1 MASLKSR
8 IRKIIYGRRLHC
20 FTDSHGKILLY
31 IQRNEMVKKRFNVS
45 LIGGATASGLANP
58 NSVTGAMK
66 RFRSYAAQNINKNDP
81 VLFMLGEV
89 DCGFTIW
96 HKVEKEGKNLE
107 DCLNMACQNY
117 QSFIAEICKESRGEV
132 YIVSAIPTSLGPGDD
147 IGDVANYR
155 KHISSSQKARTELSI
170 RFNSRMK
177 DFAISCN
184 YNFIDID
191 DELIDPNTGVL
202 NKKYRNENA
211 SDHHLS
217 DIMLAPVFRDMFE
230 KISY

>member
-1 MASLKSR
+1 MASIKSR

-31 IQRNEMVKKRFNVS
+31 VQRKNIVKKRFNVS
-45 LIGGATASGLANP
+45 LVGGATASGLANP

-66 RFRSYAAQNINKNDP
+66 RFKSYAYQNINKNDP

-107 DCLNMACQNY
+107 DCLDIACDNY
-117 QSFIAEICKESRGEV
+117 QAFITEIYNMSRGEV
-132 YIVSAIPTSLGPGDD
+132 HIISAIPTSLGPEDD

-155 KHISSSQKARTELSI
+155 KHISASKKARTELSI

-177 DFAISCN
+177 DFAISNN

-191 DELIDPNTGVL
+191 DQLIDPETGVL
-202 NKKYRNENA
+202 NEKYRNEDE

-217 DIMLAPVFRDMFE
+217 DVMLAPVFQEMFK